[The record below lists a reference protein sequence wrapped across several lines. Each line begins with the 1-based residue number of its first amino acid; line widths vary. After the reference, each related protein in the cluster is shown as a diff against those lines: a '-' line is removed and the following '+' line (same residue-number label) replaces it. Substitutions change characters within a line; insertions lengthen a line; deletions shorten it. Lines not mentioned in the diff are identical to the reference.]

1 MVTSLSGTSLCGT
14 HCSSQPKA
22 TLAALGG
29 RAARALFN
37 QNARNQQ
44 DELVLS
50 GDRLQSHFESEALR
64 FVLIL
69 TWYHSIIGAFKCFD
83 VTNVT

>member
-1 MVTSLSGTSLCGT
+1 MVTSLSGTSLRGT
-14 HCSSQPKA
+14 HCSSQ
-22 TLAALGG
+22 LEAALGG
-29 RAARALFN
+29 TAARALFN

-44 DELVLS
+44 DELVL
-50 GDRLQSHFESEALR
+50 GRDRLQSHFESEALR

-69 TWYHSIIGAFKCFD
+69 TWYHSIVGAFKCFD